1 MSDKL
6 SDKVFAS
13 AEEVLGHGGEKVP
26 ILGHLIW
33 YSVKESRIK
42 IEDMRKLFAQIGLPT
57 DFLPEE
63 PSNINA
69 YKRATTELSEEVE
82 VKLDQNRTAV
92 YMVRLTAKSNEE
104 IVKSIIKE
112 VRDAGDKRLSY
123 EEIGRVHFDKD
134 TEDIRYY
141 DLQPD
146 SQPIITQIKQLY
158 ETYRTYLTGK
168 QIRAMFHEIIQSMS
182 PTLVRPSG
190 AVYFIPYVHADIVQ
204 KMEVL
209 SKELA
214 GFGITDFQSAFESI
228 PLIDADKTRALVEL
242 RFEEQ
247 NTRDVDKTLVEL
259 AMLLQGSDA
268 TARTAAQYVEQVKKS
283 KETIAKYEGL
293 LNKEMSIA
301 RMKVEVL
308 DQQVQKLVD
317 KVAQQQIVSESKPEE
332 KKEETKAPTI
342 AVVVPHPEQALASLA
357 EVGKESGIMAKPA
370 DAVALTVPGSDPN
383 ALPAVVADSPAAVLK
398 MEPASVF
405 TPENT
410 EAMEKS
416 VRNAE
421 AGEPE
426 KDPQV
431 FAADS
436 LIPSADREEEK
447 KVALSV
453 IESPAA
459 WSEDRLYVDTSKE
472 TKDQAEERNKRELR
486 LQELLAPSE
495 ELGESLETAL
505 PVEVNNPAPVAVA
518 AQEEIPET
526 HDIQHHSNTG
536 VASPVEFTTESL
548 LTGFNMPE
556 ED

>member
-1 MSDKL
+1 MLHNLPFASADLLHGGTTTMSDKL
-6 SDKVFAS
+6 SEKVFAS
-13 AEEVLGHGGEKVP
+13 ADQALGHGGEKVP

-42 IEDMRKLFAQIGLPT
+42 IEDMRRLFAQIGLPA

-92 YMVRLTAKSNEE
+92 YMVRLTAKSDEE

-134 TEDIRYY
+134 TEDVRYY

-190 AVYFIPYVHADIVQ
+190 AVYFIPYVHADMVQ

-214 GFGITDFQSAFESI
+214 NFGITDFQSAFESI

-259 AMLLQGSDA
+259 AKLLQGSDA
-268 TARTAAQYVEQVKKS
+268 TVKTAAKYVEQVKMS
-283 KETIAKYEGL
+283 KETISKYEGL

-317 KVAQQQIVSESKPEE
+317 KVAQRQIVPESKPEE
-332 KKEETKAPTI
+332 KKEETKEPTI
-342 AVVVPHPEQALASLA
+342 AVIVPHPEQALAASA
-357 EVGKESGIMAKPA
+357 EAGAEAGITAKSA
-370 DAVALTVPGSDPN
+370 DALALAVPESNPN
-383 ALPAVVADSPAAVLK
+383 TLPAVIADSPTAVLK
-398 MEPASVF
+398 MEPALF
-405 TPENT
+405 KPENM
-410 EAMEKS
+410 EAMEQS
-416 VRNAE
+416 VRDAE
-421 AGEPE
+421 AMEPE
-426 KDPQV
+426 KDPQL
-431 FAADS
+431 FSTDS
-436 LIPSADREEEK
+436 LVPAAREEESG
-447 KVALSV
+447 A
-453 IESPAA
+453 
-459 WSEDRLYVDTSKE
+459 SK
-472 TKDQAEERNKRELR
+472 
-486 LQELLAPSE
+486 
-495 ELGESLETAL
+495 ETAL
-505 PVEVNNPAPVAVA
+505 PVKVNESAQVAVA
-518 AQEEIPET
+518 AQEEIPEIN
-526 HDIQHHSNTG
+526 DIQHSSNTG
-536 VASPVEFTTESL
+536 AASPAEFTTESL
-548 LTGFNMPE
+548 LTGFNVPE

>member
-1 MSDKL
+1 MLHNLPFANADLLHGGSTTMTDKL

-42 IEDMRKLFAQIGLPT
+42 IEDMRRLFAQIGLPA

-63 PSNINA
+63 PSKINA

-82 VKLDQNRTAV
+82 VKLDENRTAV
-92 YMVRLTAKSNEE
+92 YMVRLTAKSDEE

-112 VRDAGDKRLSY
+112 VRDASDKRLSY

-190 AVYFIPYVHADIVQ
+190 AVYFIPYVHADMVQ

-214 GFGITDFQSAFESI
+214 SFGITDFQSAFESI

-259 AMLLQGSDA
+259 SKLLQGTDA

-283 KETIAKYEGL
+283 KETIAKYESL

-308 DQQVQKLVD
+308 DQQVKKLVD
-317 KVAQQQIVSESKPEE
+317 KVAQQQIVPESKPEE
-332 KKEETKAPTI
+332 KNEEIKVPTI
-342 AVVVPHPEQALASLA
+342 AVVVPHPEQTQILVAVA
-357 EVGKESGIMAKPA
+357 EVGKELGITAKSA
-370 DAVALTVPGSDPN
+370 DTAALAISNFDPN
-383 ALPAVVADSPAAVLK
+383 ALPAVVADSLV
-398 MEPASVF
+398 
-405 TPENT
+405 
-410 EAMEKS
+410 
-416 VRNAE
+416 
-421 AGEPE
+421 
-426 KDPQV
+426 
-431 FAADS
+431 
-436 LIPSADREEEK
+436 PSAVRGEEHE
-447 KVALSV
+447 AAPSS
-453 IESPAA
+453 IES
-459 WSEDRLYVDTSKE
+459 SVTEHVDTSKE
-472 TKDQAEERNKRELR
+472 TKDQTEERNKEELR

-495 ELGESLETAL
+495 EASGSPETAP
-505 PVEVNNPAPVAVA
+505 PVNINESVPVAAA
-518 AQEEIPET
+518 AQEEIPVT
-526 HDIQHHSNTG
+526 QDTQHHSDTG
-536 VASPVEFTTESL
+536 AASPAEFTTESL
-548 LTGFNMPE
+548 LAGFNIE

>member
-1 MSDKL
+1 MSEKI
-6 SDKVFAS
+6 SEKVFAS
-13 AEEVLGHGGEKVP
+13 ADHALGHGGEKVP

-42 IEDMRKLFAQIGLPT
+42 IEDMRKLFAQIGLPN

-69 YKRATTELSEEVE
+69 YKRATTELSEEIE
-82 VKLDQNRTAV
+82 VKIDQNRTAV
-92 YMVRLTAKSNEE
+92 YMVRLTAKSDEE

-190 AVYFIPYVHADIVQ
+190 AVYFIPYVHAEMVQ

-214 GFGITDFQSAFESI
+214 AYGITDYESAFESI
-228 PLIDADKTRALVEL
+228 PLIDADKTRALVEV

-247 NTRDVDKTLVEL
+247 NTRDVDRTLVEL
-259 AMLLQGSDA
+259 AKLLQGTDA
-268 TARTAAQYVEQVKKS
+268 TVKTAAKYVQQVQAS
-283 KETIAKYEGL
+283 KEIIAKYEGL

-308 DQQVQKLVD
+308 DQQVQKLVE
-317 KVAQQQIVSESKPEE
+317 KVAQQPLISPRVEE
-332 KKEETKAPTI
+332 KKETTVPSI
-342 AVVVPHPEQALASLA
+342 AVVVPHPEQVQGYAA
-357 EVGKESGIMAKPA
+357 AKPGI
-370 DAVALTVPGSDPN
+370 VPVP
-383 ALPAVVADSPAAVLK
+383 
-398 MEPASVF
+398 
-405 TPENT
+405 T
-410 EAMEKS
+410 E
-416 VRNAE
+416 
-421 AGEPE
+421 G
-426 KDPQV
+426 
-431 FAADS
+431 
-436 LIPSADREEEK
+436 
-447 KVALSV
+447 
-453 IESPAA
+453 
-459 WSEDRLYVDTSKE
+459 
-472 TKDQAEERNKRELR
+472 
-486 LQELLAPSE
+486 
-495 ELGESLETAL
+495 
-505 PVEVNNPAPVAVA
+505 VAVA
-518 AQEEIPET
+518 APASPEAHNIVGGFTVVVPKAEQAPRVEQSVVTESDVKVDETKGVLVIPEPVLQAEA
-526 HDIQHHSNTG
+526 DIETQAEADAQLDGNTQNPH
-536 VASPVEFTTESL
+536 VPVSVMKAPIEFTSESL
-548 LTGFNMPE
+548 LA
-556 ED
+556 

>member
-1 MSDKL
+1 MTDKL
-6 SDKVFAS
+6 SEKVFAS
-13 AEEVLGHGGEKVP
+13 ADQALGHGGEKVP

-42 IEDMRKLFAQIGLPT
+42 IEDMRKLFAQIGLPA

-82 VKLDQNRTAV
+82 VKIDQNRTAV
-92 YMVRLTAKSNEE
+92 YMVRLTAKSIEE

-112 VRDAGDKRLSY
+112 VRDAGNKRLSY

-190 AVYFIPYVHADIVQ
+190 AVYFIPYVHADMVQ

-214 GFGITDFQSAFESI
+214 SFGITDFQSAFESI
-228 PLIDADKTRALVEL
+228 PLIDADKTRALVEV

-259 AMLLQGSDA
+259 AKLLQGSDA

-283 KETIAKYEGL
+283 KETISKYEGL

-317 KVAQQQIVSESKPEE
+317 KVAQRQIVPESKPEE
-332 KKEETKAPTI
+332 KKEETKEPTVS
-342 AVVVPHPEQALASLA
+342 VVVPHPEQALASPA
-357 EVGKESGIMAKPA
+357 EVGKESGITAKPA
-370 DAVALTVPGSDPN
+370 DAVALAVPESDPN
-383 ALPAVVADSPAAVLK
+383 ALPAVIADSPTAVLR

-405 TPENT
+405 TPEN
-410 EAMEKS
+410 MERMEQS
-416 VRNAE
+416 VRDAE
-421 AGEPE
+421 ARGPE
-426 KDPQV
+426 KDPQL
-431 FAADS
+431 FSADS
-436 LIPSADREEEK
+436 LVPPATMEEEQHT
-447 KVALSV
+447 VERPTNDLNLANVGANLQREPD
-453 IESPAA
+453 IE
-459 WSEDRLYVDTSKE
+459 V
-472 TKDQAEERNKRELR
+472 QAE
-486 LQELLAPSE
+486 A
-495 ELGESLETAL
+495 
-505 PVEVNNPAPVAVA
+505 A
-518 AQEEIPET
+518 AQERIDRTDET
-526 HDIQHHSNTG
+526 QHRSDARTG
-536 VASPVEFTTESL
+536 SPAEFTTESL
-548 LTGFNMPE
+548 LTGFGVSSG

>member
-42 IEDMRKLFAQIGLPT
+42 IEDMRKLFAQIGLPA

-69 YKRATTELSEEVE
+69 YKRATTELSEEIE

-92 YMVRLTAKSNEE
+92 YMVRLTAKSDEE

-134 TEDIRYY
+134 TEDLRYY
-141 DLQPD
+141 DLQAD

-158 ETYRTYLTGK
+158 ETYRIYLTGK

-190 AVYFIPYVHADIVQ
+190 AVYFIPYVHADMVQ

-214 GFGITDFQSAFESI
+214 SFGITDFQSAFESI

-259 AMLLQGSDA
+259 VKLLQGSDA
-268 TARTAAQYVEQVKKS
+268 TVKTVAKYVEQVKMS
-283 KETIAKYEGL
+283 KETISKYEGL

-317 KVAQQQIVSESKPEE
+317 KVAQRQIVPESKPEE
-332 KKEETKAPTI
+332 KKQETKEPTI
-342 AVVVPHPEQALASLA
+342 AVVVPHPEQALASPA
-357 EVGKESGIMAKPA
+357 EVGKESGITAKPA
-370 DAVALTVPGSDPN
+370 DAVALAVMQSNPN
-383 ALPAVVADSPAAVLK
+383 AVSTVVSGSPAVVLK
-398 MEPASVF
+398 PEPALLK
-405 TPENT
+405 PENM
-410 EAMEKS
+410 EAMEQS
-416 VRNAE
+416 VRDAE
-421 AGEPE
+421 AREPE
-426 KDPQV
+426 KDPQL
-431 FAADS
+431 FSTDS
-436 LIPSADREEEK
+436 LVPPATLEEEQQHT
-447 KVALSV
+447 VERPTNDLNLANVEANLQREPD
-453 IESPAA
+453 IE
-459 WSEDRLYVDTSKE
+459 V
-472 TKDQAEERNKRELR
+472 QAE
-486 LQELLAPSE
+486 A
-495 ELGESLETAL
+495 
-505 PVEVNNPAPVAVA
+505 A
-518 AQEEIPET
+518 AQERIDRTDET
-526 HDIQHHSNTG
+526 QHRSDARAG
-536 VASPVEFTTESL
+536 SPAEFTTESL
-548 LTGFNMPE
+548 LTGFGVSSE

>member
-1 MSDKL
+1 MTDKL
-6 SDKVFAS
+6 SEKVFAS

-42 IEDMRKLFAQIGLPT
+42 TEDMRQLFAQIGLPA

-82 VKLDQNRTAV
+82 VQLDQNRTAV
-92 YMVRLTAKSNEE
+92 YMVRLTAKSDEE

-134 TEDIRYY
+134 TEEVRYY

-146 SQPIITQIKQLY
+146 SQPIITQIKHLY

-190 AVYFIPYVHADIVQ
+190 AVYFIPYVHADMVQ

-214 GFGITDFQSAFESI
+214 SFGITDFQSAFESI

-259 AMLLQGSDA
+259 AKLLQGTDA
-268 TARTAAQYVEQVKKS
+268 TARTAAQYVEQVKRS

-317 KVAQQQIVSESKPEE
+317 KVAQRQIVPESKPEE
-332 KKEETKAPTI
+332 KNEEIKAPAV
-342 AVVVPHPEQALASLA
+342 AVVVPHPEQVLAAQA
-357 EVGKESGIMAKPA
+357 EAGTEAGIIAKSA
-370 DAVALTVPGSDPN
+370 DAVALAVPESNPN
-383 ALPAVVADSPAAVLK
+383 TLPAVIADSPTAVLK

-405 TPENT
+405 TPEN
-410 EAMEKS
+410 MERMEQS
-416 VRNAE
+416 VRDAE
-421 AGEPE
+421 AREPE
-426 KDPQV
+426 KNPQL

-436 LIPSADREEEK
+436 LVPPATMEEEQHT
-447 KVALSV
+447 VERPTNDLNLANADANLQREPD
-453 IESPAA
+453 IE
-459 WSEDRLYVDTSKE
+459 V
-472 TKDQAEERNKRELR
+472 QAE
-486 LQELLAPSE
+486 A
-495 ELGESLETAL
+495 
-505 PVEVNNPAPVAVA
+505 A
-518 AQEEIPET
+518 AQESVDRTDET
-526 HDIQHHSNTG
+526 QHRSDTG
-536 VASPVEFTTESL
+536 AGSPAEFTTGSL
-548 LTGFNMPE
+548 LTGFGVSSG